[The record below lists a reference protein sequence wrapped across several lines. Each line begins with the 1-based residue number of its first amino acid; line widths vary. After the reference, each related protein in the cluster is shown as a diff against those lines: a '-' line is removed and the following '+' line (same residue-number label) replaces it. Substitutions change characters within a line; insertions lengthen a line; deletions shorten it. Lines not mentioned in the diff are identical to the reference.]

1 MAIAPTAPPIVNNL
15 PPAPNSGTDTP
26 SEFDVK
32 ANNFVAGQVAM
43 VGEENALSAWQN
55 TTATQVYDNAVEA
68 KSSADEAAFSA
79 TASASAS
86 NYKGLWSSLTG
97 ALNKPATVFH
107 NDLFWYLNTDLADVT
122 ASEPTISN
130 ANWQLGEGQ
139 VIILD
144 GGVFNLFSAST
155 VPEKYQV
162 SFVRKKGVTD
172 ASVKLT
178 GENFKTDKG
187 DFDEII
193 IGDSY
198 GFTATCIS
206 GIWEV

>member
-1 MAIAPTAPPIVNNL
+1 MATAPTAPPIVNDL

-26 SEFDVK
+26 SQFDTK

-68 KSSADEAAFSA
+68 KTSADAAALSVLS
-79 TASASAS
+79 TG
-86 NYKGLWSSLTG
+86 YVGLWSSLAG
-97 ALNKPATVFH
+97 ALSKPATVFH
-107 NDLFWYLNTDLADVT
+107 NELFWYLNNDLADVT
-122 ASEPTISN
+122 ASEPSALN
-130 ANWQLGEGQ
+130 ADWQLVSGQ
-139 VIILD
+139 VVILD
-144 GGVFNLFSAST
+144 GGVFNLFSASL
-155 VPEKYQV
+155 VGEKYQI
-162 SFVRKKGVTD
+162 SFIRKKGVTD

-198 GFTATCIS
+198 GFTATKI
-206 GIWEV
+206 GTGWEV

>member
-1 MAIAPTAPPIVNNL
+1 MATAPTTPPIVNDL

-26 SEFDVK
+26 SQFDTK

-55 TTATQVYDNAVEA
+55 TTASEVYDNAVEA
-68 KSSADEAAFSA
+68 KASADAAAFSA
-79 TASASAS
+79 TASAEAS
-86 NYKGLWSSLTG
+86 NYKGLWTSLTG
-97 ALNKPATVFH
+97 ALPKPATVFH
-107 NDLFWYLNTDLADVT
+107 NELFWYLNTDLADVT
-122 ASEPTISN
+122 LSEPAFLN
-130 ANWQLGEGQ
+130 ADWQLSTSQ

-144 GGVFNLFSAST
+144 GGVFNLFSAAT

-198 GFTATCIS
+198 GFTATKI
-206 GIWEV
+206 GTGWEV